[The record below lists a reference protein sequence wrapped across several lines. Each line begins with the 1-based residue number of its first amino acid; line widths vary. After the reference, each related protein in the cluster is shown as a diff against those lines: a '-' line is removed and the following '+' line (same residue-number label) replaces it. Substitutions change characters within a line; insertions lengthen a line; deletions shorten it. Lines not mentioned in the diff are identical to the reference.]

1 MKDRRG
7 ELVQA
12 MVRHGLRITEQRKMM
27 AQIFAEAHGFI
38 SAKEVYLRMVI
49 TYKGL
54 SFDTVYRNIKL
65 LTELGVLE
73 MFQFEEGNKFR
84 IGCFDHRHHHHHHM
98 ICLSCSSVYPLDY
111 CPLQNLKI
119 PDFFEVVKHSFEIY
133 GYCVTCQTDARIT
146 PQRGSLSH
154 HHEEEQPCC

>member
-27 AQIFAEAHGFI
+27 AQLFAEAHGYI
-38 SAKEVYLRMVI
+38 SAKEIYLRMVI

-84 IGCFDHRHHHHHHM
+84 IGCFDHRHHHHHM
-98 ICLSCSSVYPLDY
+98 ICLSCSNVYPLDY
-111 CPLQNLKI
+111 CPMQHLEI
-119 PDFFEVVKHSFEIY
+119 PESFEVVKHSFEIY
-133 GYCVTCQTDARIT
+133 GYCVACQKDARIT
-146 PQRGSLSH
+146 PQSGLLNH
-154 HHEEEQPCC
+154 LKEEQSCC